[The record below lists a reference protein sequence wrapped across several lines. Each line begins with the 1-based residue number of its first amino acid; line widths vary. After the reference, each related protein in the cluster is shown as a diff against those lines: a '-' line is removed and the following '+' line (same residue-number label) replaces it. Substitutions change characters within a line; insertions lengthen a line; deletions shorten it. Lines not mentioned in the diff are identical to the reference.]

1 MMSNIEKFMENPCI
15 ESFASIKKGEQTKA
29 VILRAIGSIKDEPVL
44 AYTASRLLTKEICAK
59 AFAANRRN
67 FEYIP
72 DQFKTEEMYTS
83 AVKDNGEALCYV
95 PKEYRTYSLCYVAVE
110 NDKSPDAK
118 ASQAV
123 PEELFV
129 GEAGV
134 ALYNAAIKN
143 NPAAVEHLPPK
154 YDMTPVSLEIPA
166 AARPGLMPV
175 QREAPAEYQLAEL
188 VKNSECPVYYISD
201 IHLEHQLGLV
211 GPIMETEIRRRVRAK
226 VLELTEDLPE
236 EAVIL
241 FAGDICHSPRLHQIF
256 QEEMSN
262 AMNSISARWRMV
274 YVLGNH
280 ELWDGDPAG
289 KDKERELFEVARD
302 YRVEW
307 ATTTTILEN
316 SLLVRSPKYNVLG
329 QSYIPIS
336 YVWVQIPER
345 WLLEMDAEEL
355 RDKCK
360 DAIVILGGTGFAGL
374 NQKFNATAGIYR
386 NKVSRVEE
394 LSRTTRFNAVYQK
407 LMSCAADIQVI
418 VLTHMPTSDWL
429 DGPLNPNWIYVN
441 GHTHQNTMCVQ
452 PGKAIIL
459 ADNQVGYKPR
469 ELYFNR
475 FFVNKWADLFKGYPD
490 GVHVITNDQYIEF
503 QHGRGIPSNGCNRS
517 GTLYMVKRGELYMFF
532 LDGKSLYI
540 LNGGRIKK
548 ADHPIEY
555 YYEHLA
561 EYVSRTEQVFIP
573 YRAALAQI
581 SKEVK
586 SFGGTGKTH
595 GSIVDIDYYSHIFL
609 DPFTGIATPYFAL
622 DKGKKIAFTSVY
634 DLLNGYRGCYQTA
647 CYFCYLRPFHPIFGF
662 MSPRVPGDYEGMLE
676 KYKTLMEAGSL
687 CLLPTIM
694 GDKKFIEGQ
703 CAANEDDEDGWAA
716 TSTVMY
722 KPSAIMRGLQY
733 TFDHNVVRVWNDAV
747 LEDVTDGNS
756 LAPLSLP
763 GESK

>member
-1 MMSNIEKFMENPCI
+1 MSNIEKFMENPCI
-15 ESFASIKKGEQTKA
+15 ESFAAIKKGEQTKA

-44 AYTASRLLTKEICAK
+44 AYTASRLLTKETCAK

-95 PKEYRTYSLCYVAVE
+95 PKEYRTYSLCYAAVE

-211 GPIMETEIRRRVRAK
+211 GPIMETEIRRRVRTK

-241 FAGDICHSPRLHQIF
+241 FAGDICHSPWLHRMF

-274 YVLGNH
+274 YVL
-280 ELWDGDPAG
+280 
-289 KDKERELFEVARD
+289 EVARD

-475 FFVNKWADLFKGYPD
+475 FVVNKWADPFKGYPD

-662 MSPRVPGDYEGMLE
+662 MSPRDPGDYEGMLE

>member
-95 PKEYRTYSLCYVAVE
+95 PKEYRTYSLCYAAVE

-211 GPIMETEIRRRVRAK
+211 GPIMETEIRRRVRTK

-241 FAGDICHSPRLHQIF
+241 FAGDICHSPWLHRMF

-475 FFVNKWADLFKGYPD
+475 FFVNKWADPFKGYPD

-561 EYVSRTEQVFIP
+561 EYVSRTEQV
-573 YRAALAQI
+573 
-581 SKEVK
+581 
-586 SFGGTGKTH
+586 
-595 GSIVDIDYYSHIFL
+595 
-609 DPFTGIATPYFAL
+609 
-622 DKGKKIAFTSVY
+622 
-634 DLLNGYRGCYQTA
+634 
-647 CYFCYLRPFHPIFGF
+647 
-662 MSPRVPGDYEGMLE
+662 
-676 KYKTLMEAGSL
+676 
-687 CLLPTIM
+687 
-694 GDKKFIEGQ
+694 
-703 CAANEDDEDGWAA
+703 
-716 TSTVMY
+716 
-722 KPSAIMRGLQY
+722 
-733 TFDHNVVRVWNDAV
+733 
-747 LEDVTDGNS
+747 
-756 LAPLSLP
+756 LSLIVRP
-763 GESK
+763 LRKSLKR

>member
-1 MMSNIEKFMENPCI
+1 MSNIAKFMENPCM
-15 ESFASIKKGEQTKA
+15 ESFAAIKRGEQTKA
-29 VILRAIGSIKDEPVL
+29 VILRAIESIKDEPVL

-59 AFAANRRN
+59 AFAASRRN

-72 DQFKTEEMYTS
+72 DQFKTEEMYIS
-83 AVKDNGEALCYV
+83 AVKDRGEALCYV
-95 PKEYRTYSLCYVAVE
+95 PKEYRTYSLCYAAVE

-123 PEELFV
+123 PVELFL

-154 YDMTPVSLEIPA
+154 YDMTPISLEIPA
-166 AARPGLMPV
+166 AARLGLTPV
-175 QREAPAEYQLAEL
+175 QREVPVEYQIAEL

-211 GPIMETEIRRRVRAK
+211 GPIMETEIRRRVRTK

-241 FAGDICHSPRLHQIF
+241 FAGDICHSPWLHRMF

-280 ELWDGDPAG
+280 ELWDGDPVG

-302 YRVEW
+302 YRAEC

-316 SLLVRSPKYNVLG
+316 SLLIRSPKCNVLG
-329 QSYIPIS
+329 QFYMPINYGWAEIPG
-336 YVWVQIPER
+336 R

-360 DAIVILGGTGFAGL
+360 DAIVIFGGTGFAGL
-374 NQKFNATAGIYR
+374 NQKFNADAGIYR
-386 NKVSRVEE
+386 NKVSRAEE
-394 LSRTTRFNAVYQK
+394 LSRTARFNAVYQK

-418 VLTHMPTSDWL
+418 ILTHMPTSDWL
-429 DGPLNPNWIYVN
+429 DGSLNPNWIYVN
-441 GHTHQNTMCVQ
+441 GHTHQNVISTK
-452 PGKAIIL
+452 PGEAVVL

-469 ELYFNR
+469 KLYFNR
-475 FFVNKWADLFKGYPD
+475 FFVNKWADPFKEYQD
-490 GVHVITNDQYIEF
+490 GIHAITNDQYVEF
-503 QHGRGIPSNGCNRS
+503 QHGRGIPSNGCKRS
-517 GTLYMVKRGELYMFF
+517 GILYMVKHGDLYMFF

-561 EYVSRTEQVFIP
+561 EYVNRTEQVFIP

-581 SKEVK
+581 SKEIK
-586 SFGGTGKTH
+586 SFGGTGKIH
-595 GSIVDIDYYSHIFL
+595 GSIVDIDYYSHVFF
-609 DPFTGIATPYFAL
+609 DPFTGMATPYFAL
-622 DKGKKIAFTSVY
+622 DKGKKVAFTSVY
-634 DLLNGYRGCYQTA
+634 ELLNNYRDCYQTA
-647 CYFCYLRPFHPIFGF
+647 CYFCSLRPFHPIFGF
-662 MSPRVPGDYEGMLE
+662 MSPREPGDYEGMLG
-676 KYKTLMEAGSL
+676 KYKTLMESGSL
-687 CLLPTIM
+687 CMMPTMM

-716 TSTVMY
+716 TSTAMY

-747 LEDVTDGNS
+747 LEEVTDGNS

>member
-1 MMSNIEKFMENPCI
+1 M
-15 ESFASIKKGEQTKA
+15 
-29 VILRAIGSIKDEPVL
+29 
-44 AYTASRLLTKEICAK
+44 
-59 AFAANRRN
+59 
-67 FEYIP
+67 
-72 DQFKTEEMYTS
+72 
-83 AVKDNGEALCYV
+83 
-95 PKEYRTYSLCYVAVE
+95 PKEYRTYSLCYAAVE

-211 GPIMETEIRRRVRAK
+211 GPIMETEIRRRVRTK

-241 FAGDICHSPRLHQIF
+241 FAGDICHSPWLHRMF

-662 MSPRVPGDYEGMLE
+662 ISPRDPGDYEGMLE